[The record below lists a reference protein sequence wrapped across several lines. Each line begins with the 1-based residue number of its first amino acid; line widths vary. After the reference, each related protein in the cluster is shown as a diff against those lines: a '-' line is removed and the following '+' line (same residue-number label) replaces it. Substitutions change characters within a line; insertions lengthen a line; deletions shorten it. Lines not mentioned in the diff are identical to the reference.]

1 MEVWDA
7 YDSSLNIIEDTK
19 LIRGREIPQ
28 GMYHLVSEIIV
39 RHIDGTFLLMQRD
52 LKKNLGG
59 KWELTAGGFAL
70 SGEDPIDCA
79 YRELKEET
87 GIDSKVLKE
96 VNRFVHQAHQT
107 IYVLYECVVDM
118 DKEAIALQ
126 VGETIDFAWLDSDTI
141 FKMNRDLLVSPRSL
155 SYLTTE

>member
-59 KWELTAGGFAL
+59 KWELTAGGSAL

-96 VNRFVHQAHQT
+96 VNRVVPT
-107 IYVLYECVVDM
+107 KPIKLYMSSMSV
-118 DKEAIALQ
+118 
-126 VGETIDFAWLDSDTI
+126 
-141 FKMNRDLLVSPRSL
+141 
-155 SYLTTE
+155 